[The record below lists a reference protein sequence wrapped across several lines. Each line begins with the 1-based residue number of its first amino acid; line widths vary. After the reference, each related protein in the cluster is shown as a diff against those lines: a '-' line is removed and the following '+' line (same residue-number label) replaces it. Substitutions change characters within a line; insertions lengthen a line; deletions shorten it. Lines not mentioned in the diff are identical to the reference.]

1 VNELHNELMTTFSE
15 YRVPPSFFGPLQ
27 VVNYDGLG
35 GTYEDN
41 ADDAEFNIN
50 LNGKDLQAIDK
61 KA

>member
-1 VNELHNELMTTFSE
+1 VNELYNELMTTFSE

-27 VVNYDGLG
+27 VVNYDGLA

-50 LNGKDLQAIDK
+50 LNGKDL
-61 KA
+61 